1 MSKKD
6 AALKNNAPFRS
17 CITKTNSILIDNA
30 EDLDVVMLMYDMF
43 EYNDNYSMTS
53 GSLWNYSRDKC
64 DDDSDDDA
72 SKGKS
77 FKCKTKINKKKK

>member
-1 MSKKD
+1 
-6 AALKNNAPFRS
+6 
-17 CITKTNSILIDNA
+17 
-30 EDLDVVMLMYDMF
+30 MLMYDMF

-64 DDDSDDDA
+64 DDDPDDDA